1 MPILNHESLFPD
13 SQGDPLLSGL
23 VDNPI
28 NPFTNPIK
36 PLESPPTGSDLPP
49 IDSQYGVENTSLT
62 DGVSVNSIESNIL
75 PSSDNNFPIDPLTG
89 ETIASLQNTDFTSG
103 TFVVGNTGQINI
115 QFLYDG
121 GAYKSE
127 IGIFSLTGME
137 ELIPGSA
144 EFIKEAAK
152 RALSHSQPGYIVISD
167 ANEAA
172 KFTGDLGEANNF
184 NRGKIPGTRTF
195 SMHPGDKF
203 GIILIP
209 NGTIEE
215 VEENPELTGNKQPL
229 FSLAT
234 ANPEDAFHV
243 GQIADVTGEGNL
255 FVMED
260 LRVDVGSDRDYNDL
274 IFSLFGATGTATVLD
289 ELINPNLDWRTTPTA
304 QEIITYV
311 QEQSALLQSTPE
323 SALEEVSETIDGL
336 EPSGDEIAAGNSTV
350 ESTLDI
356 DSTNNGV
363 ESTSIP
369 EETESET
376 LLTDETTV
384 EPTESTLIPEETES
398 LTVLSDDTDNEIEST
413 SIPEETES
421 LTPLSDETTVE
432 PTESTSIP
440 EETESLT
447 VLSDDTNNEIESTS
461 VSTESSPSTVSDS
474 DTSNPTEST
483 SVSTETSEPTES
495 PDETSTVS
503 DSDTVEATESNLKT
517 SSSESTT
524 TTVILEE
531 TPNSEES

>member
-1 MPILNHESLFPD
+1 MPNLNHESLFPD

-152 RALSHSQPGYIVISD
+152 RALSHSQQGYIVISD

-274 IFSLFGATGTATVLD
+274 IFSLFGATGTVTILD

-311 QEQSALLQSTPE
+311 QEQSALLQPPPS
-323 SALEEVSETIDGL
+323 SDLEEVSEPIDAL

-413 SIPEETES
+413 S
-421 LTPLSDETTVE
+421 
-432 PTESTSIP
+432 
-440 EETESLT
+440 
-447 VLSDDTNNEIESTS
+447 

-503 DSDTVEATESNLKT
+503 DSDTVEPTQSNLKT

>member
-1 MPILNHESLFPD
+1 
-13 SQGDPLLSGL
+13 
-23 VDNPI
+23 
-28 NPFTNPIK
+28 
-36 PLESPPTGSDLPP
+36 
-49 IDSQYGVENTSLT
+49 
-62 DGVSVNSIESNIL
+62 
-75 PSSDNNFPIDPLTG
+75 
-89 ETIASLQNTDFTSG
+89 
-103 TFVVGNTGQINI
+103 
-115 QFLYDG
+115 
-121 GAYKSE
+121 
-127 IGIFSLTGME
+127 
-137 ELIPGSA
+137 
-144 EFIKEAAK
+144 
-152 RALSHSQPGYIVISD
+152 
-167 ANEAA
+167 
-172 KFTGDLGEANNF
+172 
-184 NRGKIPGTRTF
+184 
-195 SMHPGDKF
+195 
-203 GIILIP
+203 
-209 NGTIEE
+209 
-215 VEENPELTGNKQPL
+215 
-229 FSLAT
+229 
-234 ANPEDAFHV
+234 
-243 GQIADVTGEGNL
+243 
-255 FVMED
+255 
-260 LRVDVGSDRDYNDL
+260 VGSDRDYNDL
-274 IFSLFGATGTATVLD
+274 IFSLFGATGTVTILD

-311 QEQSALLQSTPE
+311 QEQSALLQPPPS
-323 SALEEVSETIDGL
+323 SDLEEVSEPIDAL

-398 LTVLSDDTDNEIEST
+398 LTVLSDDTD
-413 SIPEETES
+413 
-421 LTPLSDETTVE
+421 
-432 PTESTSIP
+432 
-440 EETESLT
+440 
-447 VLSDDTNNEIESTS
+447 NEIESTS